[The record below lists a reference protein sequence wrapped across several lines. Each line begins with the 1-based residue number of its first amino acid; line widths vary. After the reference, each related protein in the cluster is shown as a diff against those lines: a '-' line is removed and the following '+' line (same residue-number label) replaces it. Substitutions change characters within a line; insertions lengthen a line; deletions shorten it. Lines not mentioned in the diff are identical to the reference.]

1 MEGLVNFLKHPFA
14 LILWGARSL
23 DFCSHLQL
31 NLGFLH
37 FPRFKGWP
45 ASKNTPKEW
54 EPQMPEL
61 FSPGVVFHCINLI
74 YFIYQVVFFKILQ
87 NLFSNYRT
95 FSWGSF
101 FLFMFSSE
109 EKGWL
114 WWTIFRP
121 LDIIKYSTFMLREGF
136 TKKSTE
142 KSGDS
147 PNRKGGWGSPRTKL
161 YFWKKRFSRDHR
173 GPFLNTQNMFYTW
186 SQLGSQ
192 KLFNVLVSWE
202 ERLEE
207 VF

>member
-45 ASKNTPKEW
+45 ASKNTPKER

-142 KSGDS
+142 KSGDL
-147 PNRKGGWGSPRTKL
+147 PNLPRPPPGLVFFRIKKMTPNFL
-161 YFWKKRFSRDHR
+161 FWEWTIDARNK
-173 GPFLNTQNMFYTW
+173 FYTW
-186 SQLGSQ
+186 SHQFAS
-192 KLFNVLVSWE
+192 VILVYICPK
-202 ERLEE
+202 
-207 VF
+207 